1 MTAAPGPVATEPVTA
16 TGAVH
21 LCLLL
26 GRILF
31 NFGATTQRIQD
42 SIACLARYLGCK
54 VEMLVSYDALLL
66 TVNDGAAFR
75 TRIDSSRGMA
85 GLNLLG
91 LIRVSELVRGLQ
103 HSQPSPE
110 TLARALCEI
119 RDTAPLH
126 DVAFQAVAA
135 GCAGAGFCIVNGGD
149 PVSWVCSF
157 ITAEIIF
164 VLRCL
169 LTARSFN
176 VHLTLFGV
184 ALVGTILAGLLAR
197 VTHTSTPVV
206 ALVAP
211 VLFLVPGVPLISGG
225 IDVVRNHVTIGM
237 ARVGFT
243 MAAVVALGLAAGL
256 TVRLLPVHIS
266 PPFTQTGAWE
276 IVLPSLAGGLAA
288 GALACLNNSGLS
300 LIALCALGGLT
311 GRLVRALLVLNGLG
325 LISASLIGVLC
336 STLVVSFVAE
346 RRRWPA
352 VVASVIAALPMVPG
366 YFAIVGLHAL
376 LAFAEAN
383 NADPVQLS
391 VGLQALTRALFIS
404 IALVVG
410 VIGPVILLQH
420 DKERI

>member
-1 MTAAPGPVATEPVTA
+1 MTAAPGPVATEPISA

-42 SIACLARYLGCK
+42 SIACLARYLGCE
-54 VEMLVSYDALLL
+54 VELLVSYDALLL

-169 LTARSFN
+169 LAARNFN

-184 ALVGTILAGLLAR
+184 ALVGTILSGLLAR

-211 VLFLVPGVPLISGG
+211 VLFLVPGVPLIGGG

-243 MAAVVALGLAAGL
+243 MAAVVALCLAAGL
-256 TVRLLPVHIS
+256 TVRLLPVRIS
-266 PPFTQTGAWE
+266 PPFSPTGAWE
-276 IVLPSLAGGLAA
+276 IVLPSLAGALAA
-288 GALACLNNSGLS
+288 GALACLNNGGLS

-366 YFAIVGLHAL
+366 YFALAGLHAL

-383 NADPVQLS
+383 GADPVQLS